1 MNVLT
6 IYADQVPPTALR
18 MHVDDFVM
26 VVLGGT
32 PDEAIVLSGT
42 PEQVIAWAEQVADIA
57 KCRRLEDSA

>member
-32 PDEAIVLSGT
+32 PDEA

>member
-26 VVLGGT
+26 VV
-32 PDEAIVLSGT
+32 
-42 PEQVIAWAEQVADIA
+42 IAWAEQVADIA

>member
-1 MNVLT
+1 
-6 IYADQVPPTALR
+6 
-18 MHVDDFVM
+18 M

-32 PDEAIVLSGT
+32 PDEA